1 MDKKALRAEIRRRK
15 SQYST
20 EELRQ
25 KSQTICEW
33 ILDDGVFWASHYILL
48 YSPLPDEVYISPL
61 ISAAFNAGKTVLLPV
76 VDGDNLVLK
85 RFLGFNHLTTGAYNI
100 LEPVG
105 ELYPISEYHKIDLA
119 VIPGMAFDPHRHRL
133 GRGKGYYDRLLP
145 HLTNAFKMGVC
156 FDFQYLEEIPSE
168 EWDVRMEEVV
178 K

>member
-1 MDKKALRAEIRRRK
+1 MNKKALRAEIRCRK
-15 SQYST
+15 SQYPP

-25 KSQTICEW
+25 KSQKICEW
-33 ILDDGVFWASHYILL
+33 ILNDGVFWASHYILL
-48 YSPLPDEVYISPL
+48 YSPLPDEVDIAPL

-85 RFLGFNHLTTGAYNI
+85 RFSGFNHLITGAYNI

-105 ELYPISEYHKIDLA
+105 EIYPISEYHKIDLA

-145 HLTNAFKMGVC
+145 QLTQAYKMGIC
-156 FDFQYLEEIPSE
+156 FDFQYFENIPSE
-168 EWDVRMEEVV
+168 EWDVVMDEIIR
-178 K
+178 